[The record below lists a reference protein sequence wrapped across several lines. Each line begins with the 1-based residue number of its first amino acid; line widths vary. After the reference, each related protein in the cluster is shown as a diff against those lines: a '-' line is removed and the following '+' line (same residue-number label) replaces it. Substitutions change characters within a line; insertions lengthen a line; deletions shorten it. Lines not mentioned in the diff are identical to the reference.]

1 MILESLIGYQVVVE
15 TFLLR
20 ALEEAGRDLLYLE
33 GEDVEQLPVLN
44 HYAVIVVGDTQANVE

>member
-1 MILESLIGYQVVVE
+1 MILESLVGYQVVVE
-15 TFLLR
+15 IFPLQ

-44 HYAVIVVGDTQANVE
+44 HYAVIVVGDTWANAE